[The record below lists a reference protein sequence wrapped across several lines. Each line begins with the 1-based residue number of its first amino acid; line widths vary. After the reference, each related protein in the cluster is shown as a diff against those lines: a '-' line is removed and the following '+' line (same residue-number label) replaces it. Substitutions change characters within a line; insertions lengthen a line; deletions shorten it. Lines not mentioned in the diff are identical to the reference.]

1 MSTDDCETSM
11 SDDNRPPEPKT
22 LPPPNGAKDMYSAPT
37 RIGTLPEEVLAA
49 MRAEASD
56 ATLAAR
62 TSTME
67 AAALER
73 AKPALAP
80 PPPAPRDALV
90 EIAPASLE
98 PETVHD
104 DETDALA
111 RSARTGLLRS
121 VIVIA
126 VFAAVGGL
134 VAAALTFW

>member
-1 MSTDDCETSM
+1 M
-11 SDDNRPPEPKT
+11 SDDNRAPEPKT

-62 TSTME
+62 TSTLE

-73 AKPALAP
+73 AKPAPAS
-80 PPPAPRDALV
+80 PAPEDALV
-90 EIAPASLE
+90 ELAPLSLE
-98 PETVHD
+98 QETVHD

-111 RSARTGLLRS
+111 RYARAGLLRS

-126 VFAAVGGL
+126 AFAALGAL
-134 VAAALTFW
+134 VAAALAFW